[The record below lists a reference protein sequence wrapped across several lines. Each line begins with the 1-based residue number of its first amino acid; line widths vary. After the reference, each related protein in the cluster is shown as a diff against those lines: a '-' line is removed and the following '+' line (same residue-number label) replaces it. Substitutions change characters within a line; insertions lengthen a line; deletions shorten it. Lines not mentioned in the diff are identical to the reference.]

1 VDGGLLVEP
10 VGEVRGEHGA
20 RFDDEGR
27 IEPDPLASLG
37 AVDQHL
43 RLPARRELDPLPPG
57 DKPRRTRRSAEQ
69 AQQAVSTR

>member
-1 VDGGLLVEP
+1 MPVHLPMQVEPVPVDGGLLVEP

-43 RLPARRELDPLPPG
+43 RLPARR
-57 DKPRRTRRSAEQ
+57 
-69 AQQAVSTR
+69 